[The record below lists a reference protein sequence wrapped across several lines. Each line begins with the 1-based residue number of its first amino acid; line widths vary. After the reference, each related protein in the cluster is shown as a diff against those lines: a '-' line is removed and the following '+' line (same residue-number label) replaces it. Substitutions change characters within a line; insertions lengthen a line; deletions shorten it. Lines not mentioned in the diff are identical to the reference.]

1 MFRSTILFII
11 RQTWPMIMICSVIM
25 ISMRVVY
32 IIKNKIPIHFY
43 QEILKLGFVIY
54 VMCLFYVVTFQ
65 DVSWSSSNFI
75 PFKEMFRYQFGSSL
89 FFKNVVGN
97 MIMFLPYGFFVS
109 YFLKLKRP
117 LSIFILTFIT
127 SITIETTQ
135 LMIGRVF
142 DVDDILLN
150 LIGGFL
156 GFYMYKILE
165 KTKNALPD
173 YLKKDWIYTILFI
186 VLIFLLCAYLF
197 NIITIRY
204 RNTDFMFY

>member
-1 MFRSTILFII
+1 MFRSTILAII
-11 RQTWPMIMICSVIM
+11 TETWPMIMICSVIL

-32 IIKNKIPIHFY
+32 IVKNKVPIHVY

-54 VMCLFYVVTFQ
+54 IMCLFYVVTFQ

-75 PFKEMFRYQFGSSL
+75 PFKEMFRYRLGSSL

-109 YFLKLKRP
+109 YFLKLQKP
-117 LSIFILTFIT
+117 FSIFILTLIT

-135 LMIGRVF
+135 LVIGRVF

-150 LIGGFL
+150 VIGGIL
-156 GFYMYKILE
+156 GFYLYKTLDKI
-165 KTKNALPD
+165 KSNLPD
-173 YLKKDWIYTILFI
+173 YLKKEWIYTIIFI
-186 VLIFLLCAYLF
+186 FIILIFILYLR
-197 NIITIRY
+197 NTITIGV
-204 RNTDFMFY
+204 